1 VARKTTHRKKLFR
14 SRGKP
19 GLAPG
24 SLVYTGE
31 KKTLVPRVTMLDY
44 DEHRVVEKQLQRVD
58 DCIPFKDAQTVTWI
72 NVDSVTEP
80 GLLENFGKVM
90 GFNALMLEDILNTDQ
105 RPKFEDYGDY
115 IYIVAKMLDWDNARG
130 EIEIEQLSLIIG
142 QNYVITFQER
152 AGDFFDPLRERIR
165 RSLGRI
171 RKLGTDYLAYAIL
184 DIIVDHY
191 FVVLEKLGEKI
202 EHLEEVIITRPAQ
215 DTVRAVYAIKREMIF
230 VRKSVWPLREVVTG
244 LQRSESVLVRESNA
258 AFFRDLH
265 DHVMQVTDS
274 VDTFRDLLNGMLDS
288 YYSTIT
294 TRTNSVMKV
303 LTLFSAIFMPLTF
316 ITGIFGMNFRNFPEL
331 DWHYGFQG
339 SMILMVAV
347 IIIMISIFKWKNWL

>member
-1 VARKTTHRKKLFR
+1 MALKTSDLKKIFR
-14 SRGKP
+14 HRGKP

-24 SLVYTGE
+24 SLVYTGD
-31 KKTLVPRVTMLDY
+31 KKPLVPRVTMIDY
-44 DEHRVVEKQLQRVD
+44 DEHGVVEKELQRID
-58 DCIPFKDAQTVTWI
+58 DCIPFKNAQTVTWI

-80 GLLENFGKVM
+80 GLMESFGRVM
-90 GFNALMLEDILNTDQ
+90 GFHSLMLEDILNTDQ
-105 RPKFEDYGDY
+105 RPKLEDYGNY
-115 IYIVAKMLDWDNARG
+115 IYVVVKMLDYDAKKN
-130 EIEIEQLSLIIG
+130 EIEIEQLSLILG
-142 QNYVITFQER
+142 ANYVITFQER

-165 RSLGRI
+165 NSLGRI
-171 RKLGTDYLAYAIL
+171 RKMGTDYLAYAIL

-191 FVVLEKLGEKI
+191 FVVLEKLGDKI
-202 EHLEEVIITRPAQ
+202 EQLEEIVISNPGEG
-215 DTVRAVYAIKREMIF
+215 TVRSIYAIKRDMIF

-244 LQRSESVLVRESNA
+244 LQRSESALVRESNA
-258 AFFRDLH
+258 AYYRDLQ
-265 DHVMQVTDS
+265 DHIMQVTDG

-316 ITGIFGMNFRNFPEL
+316 ITGVFGMNFRNFPEL

-339 SMILMVAV
+339 SLILMIAV
-347 IIIMISIFKWKNWL
+347 IIIMVAIFKWKKWL